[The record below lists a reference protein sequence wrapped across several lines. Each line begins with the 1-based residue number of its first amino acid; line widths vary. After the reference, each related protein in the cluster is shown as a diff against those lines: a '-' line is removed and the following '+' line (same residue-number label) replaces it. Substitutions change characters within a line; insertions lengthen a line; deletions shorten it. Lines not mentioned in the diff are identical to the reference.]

1 MWESVII
8 RDATGEVR
16 DEAWLRGR
24 YGDVGLRTAPQ
35 GTAFRVVELYEVIG
49 AANLEAKVL
58 DKDALPAEGIAVARR
73 WPYREPNPNLGALP
87 SELATWFEEGVW
99 GRTKDDG
106 MIGFST
112 GSGDFYWPPQQ
123 KGATTIWATGMSDA
137 VEGLGVLQEQGG
149 YPHMV
154 PVFMFKGEE
163 PPPPDE
169 LRKLLLQVKAHLAQ
183 AQEANDKALELVP

>member
-1 MWESVII
+1 MWEAVII
-8 RDATGEVR
+8 KDAVGAVR

-24 YGDVGLRTAPQ
+24 YGDVGLRLAPA
-35 GTAFRVVELYEVIG
+35 GTAFRVVELYEQFG

-73 WPYREPNPNLGALP
+73 WPYREPNPNLQPLP
-87 SELATWFEEGVW
+87 DELATWFDAGVW
-99 GRTKDDG
+99 GYTKVDG
-106 MIGFST
+106 MIGYST
-112 GSGDFYWPPQQ
+112 GAGDYYWPPNQR
-123 KGATTIWATGMSDA
+123 GASTIWVAGMSDA
-137 VEGLGVLQEQGG
+137 VEGLGILQETG

-154 PVFMFKGEE
+154 PVFMFKDEE

-183 AQEANDKALELVP
+183 AQAANDKALELVP